1 MEKIL
6 VTGGAGF
13 IGSNFIFY
21 MLRKHNDTQIVC
33 YDNLTYAGCLR
44 SLRSIIL
51 SKDPNFRFVKGDI
64 TDAESVGRLMRTEQ
78 FDIVVNFAAQSHVD
92 RAIKEPADFQ
102 TTNYVGTQVLLDA
115 FNQYGISRFHQV
127 STDEVYGSIP
137 LDSDEA
143 FTEDAPL
150 KPGNPY
156 AASKAAADML
166 CMSYYN
172 TYGTPVTI
180 SRSCNNYG
188 PRQFPEK
195 LVPKIITSALHNEK
209 VPLYGDAQNVRTWLF
224 VEDHCRAIDRIIH
237 DGKIGN
243 IYNVDGTDDYA
254 NINLAQ
260 DILQRMGKDP
270 DEYIEFVEDRA
281 GHDRRY
287 SIDDTKLYDELG
299 WEPEKDMDHGLNRTI
314 DWYTRHTWWETIFD
328 GTYKDTET
336 ELLKLV

>member
-1 MEKIL
+1 MKFLI
-6 VTGGAGF
+6 TGGAGF
-13 IGSNFIFY
+13 IGTNFIRYFLERY
-21 MLRKHNDTQIVC
+21 PSDEIVC
-33 YDNLTYAGCLR
+33 LDKLTYAGKFENLEPF
-44 SLRSIIL
+44 L
-51 SKDPNFRFVKGDI
+51 SDPRFTFAHLDVCDREGVFALFQEHRF
-64 TDAESVGRLMRTEQ
+64 DAV
-78 FDIVVNFAAQSHVD
+78 IHFAAESHVD
-92 RAIKEPADFQ
+92 RSIVTPDIFLQ
-102 TTNYVGTQVLLDA
+102 TNILGTAVLLDA
-115 FNQYGISRFHQV
+115 VNRFGVKRFHQI

-172 TYGTPVTI
+172 SYGTPVTI

-209 VPLYGDAQNVRTWLF
+209 VPLYGDGQNVRTWLF